1 LIEKAGLAPAFL
13 VYVINRR
20 LLTAAAISAFFRY
33 AFQQTVDGLQGTLE
47 IPSRSSYVPNLP
59 TGVRSPLS
67 GEARPKMRVSARLEM
82 PLWMKF

>member
-13 VYVINRR
+13 ST
-20 LLTAAAISAFFRY
+20 LLSSLLPPAAIGPFSTSP
-33 AFQQTVDGLQGTLE
+33 FQQTVDGLHGTLE
-47 IPSRSSYVPNLP
+47 IPSRSSYVPSLP

-82 PLWMKF
+82 PLWMK

>member
-1 LIEKAGLAPAFL
+1 LKKAGLAPAFL
-13 VYVINRR
+13 STPFEKSVAACRHWVVFDSVI
-20 LLTAAAISAFFRY
+20 
-33 AFQQTVDGLQGTLE
+33 QQTVDGLHGTLE
-47 IPSRSSYVPNLP
+47 IPSRSSYVLSLP

>member
-1 LIEKAGLAPAFL
+1 LIAKAGLAPAFL
-13 VYVINRR
+13 LCVFNRR
-20 LLTAAAISAFFRY
+20 PAARCCHLAFFI
-33 AFQQTVDGLQGTLE
+33 QQTVDGLHATLE
-47 IPSRSSYVPNLP
+47 ILSRSSYVPSLP